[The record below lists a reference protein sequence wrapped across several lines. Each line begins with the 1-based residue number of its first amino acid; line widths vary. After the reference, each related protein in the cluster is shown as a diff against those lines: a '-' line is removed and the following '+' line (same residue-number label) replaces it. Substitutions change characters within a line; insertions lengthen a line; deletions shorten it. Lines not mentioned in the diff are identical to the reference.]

1 MNNDSGVVFRIDR
14 FAVHDG
20 PGIRTTVFLKGCPLR
35 CWWCHSPESQAEPPE
50 VLIHPDRCEHCGT
63 CLTVC
68 PNDAL
73 VEENGRFVPIVTR
86 CTACGTCVEECPCGA
101 RALAG
106 GQVTVA
112 EVMDTVARDVLFFDE
127 SGGGVTFSGGE
138 PLMQPGVLAA
148 LLAACRAREIHAA
161 VDTSGMA
168 PWDAFV
174 AVAADVRLFL
184 FDVKIIDD
192 ARHRTFTGGSNAQIL
207 ENLRRL
213 AAIHPDVRIRFP
225 LIPGV
230 TDDDGN
236 VEALGRLVRSL
247 GLPSIDVLPYHRA
260 GLSKY
265 ARLGVEYRLP
275 DAQAPTAD
283 AVAAIVERL
292 AAFDLDARVQ

>member
-1 MNNDSGVVFRIDR
+1 MNDPSGIVFRIDR

-35 CWWCHSPESQAEPPE
+35 CWWCHSPESQGEAPE
-50 VLIHPDRCEHCGT
+50 ILIHPDRCERCGT

-73 VEENGRFVPIVTR
+73 VEENGRFVPVAAL
-86 CTACGTCVEECPCGA
+86 CTTCGTCVEECPCGA

-106 GQVTVA
+106 DRVTVA
-112 EVMDTVARDVLFFDE
+112 EVMDTVGRDVLFFDE

-138 PLMQPGVLAA
+138 PLMQPAFLAA
-148 LLAACRAREIHAA
+148 LLAACRAREIHTA

-168 PWDAFV
+168 PWDAFA

-184 FDVKIIDD
+184 FDVKIADD
-192 ARHRTFTGGSNAQIL
+192 ARHRMFTGGSNVQIL

-213 AAIHPDVRIRFP
+213 AGIHPHVRVRFP

-230 TDDDGN
+230 TDDDEN
-236 VEALGRLVRSL
+236 VAAIGDLVRSL

-275 DAQAPTAD
+275 DVRPPAAD
-283 AVAAIVERL
+283 AVAAIVGRF
-292 AAFDLDARVQ
+292 AAFGLDARVQ